1 MGEAGVAVEYYD
13 ELEDALCTSLDHVGK
28 GDILLIT
35 GARGMDYGA
44 KTVLEMLLEKKTL
57 VKRDAVID
65 VLNKKIVG
73 MDDLKLVE

>member
-1 MGEAGVAVEYYD
+1 
-13 ELEDALCTSLDHVGK
+13 
-28 GDILLIT
+28 
-35 GARGMDYGA
+35 MDYGA